1 MIVDFN
7 TLPNDS
13 RLWIYQSNRKFTPIE
28 LEEIEVL
35 TKTFLKN
42 WQAHNKELEVSYQIK
57 YNRFLILAVNES
69 FNSPGGCSIDSSIR
83 FVKDLSEKINIDL
96 LNRINVSY
104 RDDQEIKCIKLNDL
118 KDLLNSN
125 SINGETI
132 IFNNL
137 VKTKTDYL
145 NNWET
150 NVENS
155 WLSQFVD

>member
-13 RLWIYQSNRKFTPIE
+13 RLWIYQSNREFTPIE
-28 LEEIEVL
+28 LEEIEAL

-118 KDLLNSN
+118 KDLLNKN
-125 SINGETI
+125 SINSETI